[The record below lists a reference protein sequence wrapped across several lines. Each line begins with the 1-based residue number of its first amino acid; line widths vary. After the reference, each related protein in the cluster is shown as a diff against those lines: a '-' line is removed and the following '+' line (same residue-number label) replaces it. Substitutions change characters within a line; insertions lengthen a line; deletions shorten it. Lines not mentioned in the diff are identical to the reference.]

1 MLDKILSGEVTPE
14 KYIKRAEERRK
25 EWENRMNHEEERFC
39 HDRKERC
46 FRECEGRSFHG
57 PKNMPF
63 GGFGGRSF
71 QGPKNMPFHGPKN
84 MPHLPRLPKDD
95 SLNSLLFFA
104 AYAVRPRPVKGKG
117 GMEGM
122 AQHRVLKLLGETSS
136 ISQQSLQEILAIRP
150 GSLSELLSKL
160 ENKGLILRTQDETDR
175 RKNTLSLTDAGREAL
190 KETEER
196 RDPFN
201 MLTDEEQEALK
212 ALLKKI
218 IEGNSELPKTSDEKE
233 LI

>member
-1 MLDKILSGEVTPE
+1 
-14 KYIKRAEERRK
+14 
-25 EWENRMNHEEERFC
+25 
-39 HDRKERC
+39 
-46 FRECEGRSFHG
+46 
-57 PKNMPF
+57 
-63 GGFGGRSF
+63 
-71 QGPKNMPFHGPKN
+71 
-84 MPHLPRLPKDD
+84 
-95 SLNSLLFFA
+95 
-104 AYAVRPRPVKGKG
+104 
-117 GMEGM
+117 M